1 MNTTVK
7 NEIKDDL
14 ARIIECAQ
22 DVLSDLENGT
32 YRFSR
37 DSIHVIGI
45 RLQHILKAM
54 NSKDFEVN
62 A

>member
-37 DSIHVIGI
+37 DSIHVIDI
-45 RLQHILKAM
+45 RLQHILKAL